1 MTPIPLE
8 HIRKALGAG
17 IPELLEREGWLLVG
31 ELQVWEKLEHSQVLE
46 TRLGWVVQG
55 TRDGVTLELPIARD
69 EDGWRRTLNRVQ
81 NAQVEAEVWGV
92 ALEVEI
98 LEGEVVDARAAQ

>member
-8 HIRKALGAG
+8 RIRKVLGAG

-31 ELQVWEKLEHSQVLE
+31 ELQVWEKLEHPKVLE

-55 TRDGVTLELPIARD
+55 TRDDVTLAESTCSRLELPIARD

-81 NAQVEAEVWGV
+81 NAQVEAEVRG
-92 ALEVEI
+92 
-98 LEGEVVDARAAQ
+98 GGARGGSAGW